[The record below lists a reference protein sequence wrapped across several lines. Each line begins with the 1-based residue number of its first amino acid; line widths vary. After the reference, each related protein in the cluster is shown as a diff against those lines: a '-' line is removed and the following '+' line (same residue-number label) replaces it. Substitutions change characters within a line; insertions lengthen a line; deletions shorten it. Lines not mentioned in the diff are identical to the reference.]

1 MIRTLSR
8 LFSAFWPLGLFV
20 FFLLL
25 VLSFSTIPEQI
36 IAQIF
41 GAAVIFCAALAWLIV
56 DWVKPTQKR
65 VNQRLAEMADLLKPY
80 EGMSLKQMPPEV
92 RAEVQRRL
100 GWTVKAEPEKKP
112 EKNPEK
118 TS

>member
-1 MIRTLSR
+1 MIRTFSR

-20 FFLLL
+20 FFLVL
-25 VLSFSTIPEQI
+25 VLSFSTIPERI

-56 DWVKPTQKR
+56 DWIKPSQQN
-65 VNQRLAEMADLLKPY
+65 VNQKLAEMADLLKPY

-92 RAEVQRRL
+92 RAEVHRRL
-100 GWTVKAEPEKKP
+100 GWTIKEPPQKVTEKS
-112 EKNPEK
+112 N
-118 TS
+118 